1 MRGGVGH
8 AGGGVSWLQQLTL
21 TGVVYDILD
30 VLEALVLVLLRL
42 SKPFIGCSNVLV
54 EHGPLLGFVCRAHLQ
69 SLDKGGVGEG
79 QVEWGGAGKG
89 GRGAGMEE
97 KQCEREGQG
106 WERVEEGGRGAV
118 GMGRVERGVGG
129 VLLFVAPN

>member
-42 SKPFIGCSNVLV
+42 SKPFVGCGNVLV
-54 EHGPLLGFVCRAHLQ
+54 EHSPLLGLVCRAHLQ
-69 SLDKGGVGEG
+69 SLDRGGAGGMGRGGRGVGMGRDGARNGEEKVGMGEGGRGRGWEGVGEG
-79 QVEWGGAGKG
+79 G
-89 GRGAGMEE
+89 EE
-97 KQCEREGQG
+97 AREG
-106 WERVEEGGRGAV
+106 W
-118 GMGRVERGVGG
+118 
-129 VLLFVAPN
+129 